1 MSVATAFNS
10 LANVMG
16 TVLAVAFPDTLTVQ
30 TLNETSGTGGM
41 KIKAT
46 TTNTYTSVP
55 CIYEL
60 IEKYAW
66 RRNQG
71 EKNLSTQKY
80 KVTFPTHLSGTR
92 MTINPATQRLLVAA
106 RGDEP
111 SFTLRMDAVAS
122 DMGVVFVAIASK
134 EN

>member
-1 MSVATAFNS
+1 MSTAAVFNS
-10 LANVMG
+10 LADVMG
-16 TVLAVAFPDTLTVQ
+16 SALAMAFPDTLTVQ
-30 TLNETSGTGGM
+30 TLTETNGTGGM

-46 TTNTYTSVP
+46 TANTYTSVP
-55 CIYEL
+55 CAVEYIQ
-60 IEKYAW
+60 KFGW
-66 RRNQG
+66 RKDQG

-80 KVTFPTHLSGTR
+80 TVTFPTHVNGTR

-111 SFTLRMDAVAS
+111 AMTLRMDSVSS
-122 DMGVVFVAIASK
+122 DMGVVFVAVASK